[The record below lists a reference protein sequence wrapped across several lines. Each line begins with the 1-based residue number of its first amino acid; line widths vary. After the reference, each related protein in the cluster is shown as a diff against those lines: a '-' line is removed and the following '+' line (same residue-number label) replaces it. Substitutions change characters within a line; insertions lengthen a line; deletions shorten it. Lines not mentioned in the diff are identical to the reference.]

1 MMSTFSGWTDDAP
14 GLVEPLEKNIM
25 ATSCL
30 ASLLDSL
37 YLFNM
42 SVCGGDPYN
51 LEDSYYNYNDL
62 GDPGETRVGSILVL
76 IIKSQPFFSKE
87 EARSDGIIIMLNS
100 QLWNGPF
107 S

>member
-1 MMSTFSGWTDDAP
+1 MSTFSGWTDDAP
-14 GLVEPLEKNIM
+14 GLVEPLEQNIM

-42 SVCGGDPYN
+42 SVCGGGGGDPTIWKIHT
-51 LEDSYYNYNDL
+51 YYNYNDL

-76 IIKSQPFFSKE
+76 MIKKSTIFF
-87 EARSDGIIIMLNS
+87 
-100 QLWNGPF
+100 
-107 S
+107 